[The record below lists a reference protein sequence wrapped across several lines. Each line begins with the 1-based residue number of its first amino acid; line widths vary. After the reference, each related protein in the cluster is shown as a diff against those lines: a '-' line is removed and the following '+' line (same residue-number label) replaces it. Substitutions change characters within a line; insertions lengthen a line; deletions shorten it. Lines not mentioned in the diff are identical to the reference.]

1 MNTNELF
8 EIKTSKNESHNFIQ
22 TTTNTN
28 LPITDFYRNAKLLIT
43 GGTGFVGK
51 VLIQKLLRSF
61 EIKKIYMLIRCKD
74 NMTIEQRLENFFKE
88 AIFDNIR
95 AENPALFQKVHPIK
109 IDFTAL
115 DLDIKAEE
123 REMICNEV
131 EIVFN
136 VVASVKFNEKLSDA
150 IDINVLGTK
159 KILDLAMEIKNLKSF
174 VHISTLYC
182 NCNRQFIKEQVY
194 ETEIGYEKIMQIFRI
209 FDDVTLEKFRH
220 CLIGEMPNTYTMT
233 KKCAEN
239 LVNHRAF
246 YLPAGIFRPPIVMST
261 YKDPF
266 PGWTDNLYGP
276 SGLCT
281 WSARGVVRCIY
292 GKANCK
298 ANLVPADYCVNA
310 MIACAWDICRRYK
323 LQEKETETK
332 NELPVYNYIFDRNNL
347 TWGQYMHLA
356 RKGYHEPFDKA
367 SWCFSYVIIPSKPL
381 HCAIAF
387 FLHNIPGYILDL
399 IAMVTG
405 QKRIYTKA
413 YRKISKIIYMMSWFG
428 LKEWKFAHRNIDEL
442 DAMLVGEERRLLQFN
457 MTTINWNEY
466 FRSYLSGIRKYFFKD
481 NDNKLQKRKTI
492 YRRMLFVHNLLKSTL
507 GITFIMCLIRIYIK
521 IFKIIPKITL

>member
-1 MNTNELF
+1 MHTNELF
-8 EIKTSKNESHNFIQ
+8 EINTSKNESHNFIQ

-28 LPITDFYRNAKLLIT
+28 LPITDFYRNATLLIT

-95 AENPALFQKVHPIK
+95 TENPALFQKVHPIK

-246 YLPAGIFRPPIVMST
+246 YLPAGIFRPPI
-261 YKDPF
+261 
-266 PGWTDNLYGP
+266 
-276 SGLCT
+276 
-281 WSARGVVRCIY
+281 
-292 GKANCK
+292 
-298 ANLVPADYCVNA
+298 
-310 MIACAWDICRRYK
+310 
-323 LQEKETETK
+323 
-332 NELPVYNYIFDRNNL
+332 
-347 TWGQYMHLA
+347 
-356 RKGYHEPFDKA
+356 
-367 SWCFSYVIIPSKPL
+367 
-381 HCAIAF
+381 
-387 FLHNIPGYILDL
+387 
-399 IAMVTG
+399 
-405 QKRIYTKA
+405 
-413 YRKISKIIYMMSWFG
+413 
-428 LKEWKFAHRNIDEL
+428 
-442 DAMLVGEERRLLQFN
+442 
-457 MTTINWNEY
+457 
-466 FRSYLSGIRKYFFKD
+466 
-481 NDNKLQKRKTI
+481 
-492 YRRMLFVHNLLKSTL
+492 
-507 GITFIMCLIRIYIK
+507 
-521 IFKIIPKITL
+521 